1 MSGREC
7 GCRYRLAGLMSE
19 IRLLHG
25 PDVRETLK
33 DEGEIAVFRYRL
45 NTPVFTVALL
55 VGAALLAIGGFVWWN
70 YGFSAARWTL
80 AIAIPSGAGI
90 AIGAVA
96 AYWYYFSETNF
107 VAFSDDHVYVGERDR
122 MWSVDWSLLDR
133 EALGFEEMSV
143 SSLGGSLELD
153 VAGQQIPVRLYSAFV
168 QLENIQGF
176 MYKILQHLKEQAD
189 LDEEDIDAPEDLLA
203 AGVEDSPEN

>member
-1 MSGREC
+1 MGD
-7 GCRYRLAGLMSE
+7 

-25 PDVRETLK
+25 PEVRETLK

-45 NTPVFTVALL
+45 NMPVFTVAL
-55 VGAALLAIGGFVWWN
+55 VIGAALLAIGGFVWWT
-70 YGFSAARWTL
+70 YGFADTRWTF
-80 AIAIPSGAGI
+80 AIAVPAAAGLT
-90 AIGAVA
+90 IGAVA

-107 VAFSDDHVYVGERDR
+107 LAFSDDHVYVGQRDR

-143 SSLGGSLELD
+143 GSLGGELEFD

-189 LDEEDIDAPEDLLA
+189 LDEDELDAPEDLLA
-203 AGVEDSPEN
+203 AGGDESPEN